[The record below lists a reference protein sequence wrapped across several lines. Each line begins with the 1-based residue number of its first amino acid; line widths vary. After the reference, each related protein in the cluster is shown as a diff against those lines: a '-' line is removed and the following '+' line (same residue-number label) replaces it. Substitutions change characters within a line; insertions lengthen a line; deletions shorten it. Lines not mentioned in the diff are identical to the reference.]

1 MSNILLAAGASVSV
15 YKACDLASKL
25 TQDGHSVRAVL
36 TKRAAELVNPQLF
49 EAVTGE
55 RAYTDEFDRTRE
67 SSMDHIELA
76 KWAECFVVAPLTADL
91 AAKFAHGLGGDL
103 VTTCALA
110 LPRGVPRLVCPAMNP
125 HMLENPAVQR
135 NLETLRAD
143 GWSLLE
149 PEAGHMAC
157 GDAGRGRLPETAA
170 IQARI
175 REVLA

>member
-25 TQDGHSVRAVL
+25 SQANHTVRVVL
-36 TKRAAELVNPQLF
+36 TRRAAQLVSPQLF

-55 RAYTDEFDRTRE
+55 RAYTDEFDSTRE
-67 SSMDHIELA
+67 SAMDHIELA
-76 KWAECFVVAPLTADL
+76 KWADCFCVAPLTANL
-91 AAKFAHGLGGDL
+91 AAAFAQGMGSDL

-110 LPRGVPRLVCPAMNP
+110 LAPDTPRLVCPAMNP
-125 HMLENPAVQR
+125 AMLHNPAVKR
-135 NLETLRAD
+135 NLETLRGD

-149 PEAGHMAC
+149 PDSGHMAC
-157 GDAGRGRLPETAA
+157 GDDGDGRLPETAV

-175 REVLA
+175 EELLG